1 MSFGIRL
8 LGTRKKKGL
17 SQAQLAKLL
26 NTKAPV
32 IGRYEREEATPSVE
46 VALKLANI
54 LGVSLDYLTGNTD
67 LELDQSTLKRIED
80 ISKMS
85 NDDRSF
91 VLRAIDALIRD
102 FNAQKTYAS

>member
-1 MSFGIRL
+1 MKIVSSIVFFYNVEILLKKTELGYENGIDVKNIDEL
-8 LGTRKKKGL
+8 TTFYFLALQTNLDHLG
-17 SQAQLAKLL
+17 S
-26 NTKAPV
+26 
-32 IGRYEREEATPSVE
+32 
-46 VALKLANI
+46 
-54 LGVSLDYLTGNTD
+54 NTD

-102 FNAQKTYAS
+102 FKAQKTYAS